1 MNIEKLVL
9 GSLEVN
15 CYLLTHN
22 GEAIVIDPGAE
33 AEKIID
39 AIEEKGCTLTK
50 ILLTHGHFDHIG
62 AVADL
67 KEKTG
72 AKVYI
77 HSGDR
82 EMLSDNTKNLSF
94 MAEGI
99 KLTTADEVLD
109 DITSIPLADTEV
121 KVHFT
126 PGHSKGG
133 VSFLWG
139 DNLFAGDLLFKNSI
153 GRFDHGSLRVELMS
167 LKYLMETFEDSVKVY
182 PGHGPSTTIG
192 EERENNP
199 YIINH
204 VLR

>member
-33 AEKIID
+33 AEKIIN

-94 MAEGI
+94 MAEGV
-99 KLTTADEVLD
+99 KLTTADELLD

-126 PGHSKGG
+126 PGHSRGG

>member
-33 AEKIID
+33 AEKIIN

-99 KLTTADEVLD
+99 KLTTADELLD
-109 DITSIPLADTEV
+109 DITSIPLGDTEV

-126 PGHSKGG
+126 PGHSRGG

>member
-33 AEKIID
+33 AEKIIN
-39 AIEEKGCTLTK
+39 AIEEKCCTLTK

-72 AKVYI
+72 AKAYI

-99 KLTTADEVLD
+99 KLTTADELLD

-126 PGHSKGG
+126 PGHSRGG

-153 GRFDHGSLRVELMS
+153 GRFDYGSLRVELMS

>member
-33 AEKIID
+33 AEKIIN

-77 HSGDR
+77 HSGDG

-99 KLTTADEVLD
+99 KLTTADELLD

-126 PGHSKGG
+126 PGHSRGG

>member
-33 AEKIID
+33 AEKIIN

-99 KLTTADEVLD
+99 KLTTADEILD

-126 PGHSKGG
+126 PGHSRGG